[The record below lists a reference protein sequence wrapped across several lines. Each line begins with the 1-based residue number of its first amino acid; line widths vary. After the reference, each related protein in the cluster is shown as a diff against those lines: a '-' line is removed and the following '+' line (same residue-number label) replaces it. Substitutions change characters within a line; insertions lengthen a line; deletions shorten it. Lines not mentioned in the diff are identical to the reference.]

1 MASQSQQYSLASKF
15 GHNPVY
21 SESAEGLKNIKAI
34 CVGNGGV
41 GKSNVV
47 RHILGV
53 GYLADYQPTYGVQF
67 IKKDLQDNVRLQVWD
82 MPGDDRFMK
91 IAASY
96 FKGAHLFIMVFDVN
110 NRGSYEAIPHIEK
123 YIEAEGKLIHSVLV
137 VGNKTDEN
145 KKREVT
151 AQEAQAYCNQR
162 GHFYIDYS
170 CKTTPQQHLQD
181 KLNEVVVHQIA
192 NSLTVTNFSDDNYAR
207 QLFPNLYHSI
217 LGAMTKGSLSLPQFD
232 MKHSASNNLSVTAS
246 LATTNKSN
254 ASRH

>member
-1 MASQSQQYSLASKF
+1 MASKF

-53 GYLADYQPTYGVQF
+53 GYLADYQPTFGVQF

-96 FKGAHLFIMVFDVN
+96 FKGAHLFIIVFDVN

-123 YIEAEGKLIHSVLV
+123 YIEAPTS
-137 VGNKTDEN
+137 
-145 KKREVT
+145 REIAEHYQADQRTSGGIRSCGAELQSSKGSSWAVR
-151 AQEAQAYCNQR
+151 AQE
-162 GHFYIDYS
+162 
-170 CKTTPQQHLQD
+170 
-181 KLNEVVVHQIA
+181 
-192 NSLTVTNFSDDNYAR
+192 FSEEN
-207 QLFPNLYHSI
+207 
-217 LGAMTKGSLSLPQFD
+217 
-232 MKHSASNNLSVTAS
+232 V
-246 LATTNKSN
+246 
-254 ASRH
+254 